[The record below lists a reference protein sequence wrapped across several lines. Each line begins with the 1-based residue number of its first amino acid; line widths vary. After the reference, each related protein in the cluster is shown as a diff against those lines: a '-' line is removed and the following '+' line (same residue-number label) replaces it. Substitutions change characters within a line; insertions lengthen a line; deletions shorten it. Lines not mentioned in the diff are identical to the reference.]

1 MTQSAT
7 VKGTNKEKKS
17 EFLLSMPMATRLA
30 HDSGYLPR
38 VQEAYGK
45 LRNMRAGLRVQLLRD
60 NNFIEEDDIRDHLE
74 TLANMIEDYRTI
86 TVGDASS
93 SGTDE
98 EDVIVGDDY

>member
-1 MTQSAT
+1 
-7 VKGTNKEKKS
+7 
-17 EFLLSMPMATRLA
+17 MPMATRLA